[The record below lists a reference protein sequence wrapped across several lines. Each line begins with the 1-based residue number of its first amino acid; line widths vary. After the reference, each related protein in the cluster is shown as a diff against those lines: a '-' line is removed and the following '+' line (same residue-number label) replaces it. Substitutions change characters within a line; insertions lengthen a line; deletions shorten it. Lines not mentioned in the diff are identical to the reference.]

1 VAEAAAGEILSLPIF
16 PHMTE
21 SQVSRVCDAV
31 RHAVTGKG
39 ARVA

>member
-1 VAEAAAGEILSLPIF
+1 MDQGVANGTDALPIF

-21 SQVSRVCDAV
+21 GQVARVCDAV
-31 RHAVTGKG
+31 RQAATGRG